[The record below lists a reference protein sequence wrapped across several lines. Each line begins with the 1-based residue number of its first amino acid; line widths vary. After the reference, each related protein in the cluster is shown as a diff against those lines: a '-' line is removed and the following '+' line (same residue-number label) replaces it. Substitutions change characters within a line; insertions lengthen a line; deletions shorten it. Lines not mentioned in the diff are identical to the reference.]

1 VDDGGEESLVK
12 WILTWLWLLA
22 AALGCAESVTLSWR
36 ANTETNLV
44 GYRVYAG
51 TNSRQYQICMPIG
64 LVTTQRVELPEPG
77 RWFFCVTAT
86 NSAGRESSYS
96 AEVVLEPKPA
106 TPVVDGK
113 PWVKLSPVI
122 ERSTNLVSWHSVT
135 GAPTWFPATN
145 GQEYFTTRQLT
156 IERVDRVEAP

>member
-1 VDDGGEESLVK
+1 MK
-12 WILTWLWLLA
+12 WLLTWLWLLA
-22 AALGCAESVTLSWR
+22 AVLGCAESVTLSWR

-51 TNSRQYQICMPIG
+51 TNSRSYHICIPTG
-64 LVTTQRVELPEPG
+64 LVTNQVVVLPEPG

-86 NSAGRESSYS
+86 NDVGRESVYS
-96 AEVVLEPKPA
+96 REVVLEPKPEA
-106 TPVVDGK
+106 PALDGK

-122 ERSTNLVSWHSVT
+122 ERSTNLVSWLTVT

-145 GQEYFTTRQLT
+145 GQEFFTTRQLN
-156 IERVDRVEAP
+156 IERVDRVEAQ

>member
-1 VDDGGEESLVK
+1 MKVFWTLLGLLSA
-12 WILTWLWLLA
+12 LLA
-22 AALGCAESVTLSWR
+22 GADSVTLAWR

-51 TNSRQYQICMPIG
+51 TNSRSYHLCIPVG

-77 RWFFCVTAT
+77 RWFFCVSAT
-86 NSAGRESSYS
+86 NKNGRESGFS

-106 TPVVDGK
+106 TPVMDGK

-122 ERSTNLVSWHSVT
+122 ERSTNQVSWLSVT

-145 GQEYFTTRQLT
+145 TQEFFITRQLT
-156 IERVDRVEAP
+156 LERVQLINPP

>member
-1 VDDGGEESLVK
+1 MK

-22 AALGCAESVTLSWR
+22 ALLGCAESVTLSWR

-51 TNSRQYQICMPIG
+51 TNSRQYQICIPTA
-64 LVTTQRVELPEPG
+64 LVTNQQVVLPVTG

-96 AEVVLEPKPA
+96 TEVVLEPKPA
-106 TPVVDGK
+106 APVIGGD
-113 PWVKLSPVI
+113 PWVKLSPII
-122 ERSTNLVSWHSVT
+122 ERSTNQVSWLSVT
-135 GAPTWFPATN
+135 GAPTWLPATN
-145 GQEYFTTRQLT
+145 AQEYFSTRQLT
-156 IERVDRVEAP
+156 IERVQLINQP